1 MLYECDYAG
10 LETETEKYKNSV
22 GKFPEL
28 RCFRICRNKFL
39 LLAQLKINPMKT
51 ILISMLML
59 LAVTGFAK
67 KKQSLFNGKDLTGWY
82 AYVDDKTVDLSKY
95 FYVNDG
101 TIETVGVPNGYL
113 RTKKEFSNYQLHVEW
128 RYPEKPVNSGVMLH
142 TSGPDKIWV
151 THYQAQLKHQNAGD
165 FVVHGVGEKATINGK
180 VYTSSEKDK
189 PVVPKLHPSNEKPAG
204 EWNSFDITCK
214 GNTVEIKVNGLL
226 QTTATDCTLT
236 KGAIALQA
244 EGCKIQFRNLW
255 IEKIK

>member
-1 MLYECDYAG
+1 
-10 LETETEKYKNSV
+10 
-22 GKFPEL
+22 
-28 RCFRICRNKFL
+28 
-39 LLAQLKINPMKT
+39 MKT
-51 ILISMLML
+51 ILISVLML
-59 LAVTGFAK
+59 LAITGFAK
-67 KKQSLFNGKDLTGWY
+67 KKQSLFNGKDLSGWY
-82 AYVDDKTVDLSKY
+82 VYVGDATVDQSKY
-95 FYVNDG
+95 FYVNEG

-113 RTKKEFSNYQLHVEW
+113 RTKKEFSNYKLHVEW

-180 VYTSSEKDK
+180 VYTSTEKDK

-226 QTTATDCTLT
+226 QSTATDCTLT